1 MTFHAESVTQSVN
14 DALKAQLNEQHQAAG
29 MENNHMARART
40 GWIGQ
45 DEEDRWFYRYQYT
58 DEFGKRRNIRRLTSS
73 ESNAKSK
80 LRKALNKHEI
90 GGVRSIEGERLK
102 FSELAKEY
110 AKRKIIEPEYQ
121 GDRKVAG
128 LRSHRSVGLY
138 LETLKGYFVDKRVST
153 ITHSDIEDFKLKRLR
168 TRKANGESRTIA
180 SVNRELALLRAMMRF
195 AKRQKWIASSPF
207 EEGDPLIS
215 TADETKRE
223 RVLTHE
229 EETRLLEACGER
241 ELIYKCRRGKKIVQ
255 ITARD
260 KGEKREHLRALIL
273 TALDTALRRG
283 ELFKLIWQDID
294 FVRGTITVK
303 AMNSKTA
310 RARTVGMT
318 QRVQDELEN
327 MWQKSPRRLDL
338 SVFGYKSENSTLK
351 TAWASLCS
359 FAEIDDFRFHDCR
372 HTAITRMVEAG
383 MPSAQIMK
391 ISGHTQMTTFQRYVN
406 PNDIAV
412 AEAAKRLHE
421 HNAKA
426 GGQQVTSELIN

>member
-1 MTFHAESVTQSVN
+1 
-14 DALKAQLNEQHQAAG
+14 
-29 MENNHMARART
+29 MARART
-40 GWIGQ
+40 GWIGR
-45 DEEDRWFYRYQYT
+45 DEEGRWYYRYQYT
-58 DEFGKRRNIRRLTSS
+58 DEFGKRRNVRRLSSS

-80 LRKALNKHEI
+80 LRKTLNKHET
-90 GGVRSIEGERLK
+90 GGERIIEGERLK
-102 FSELAKEY
+102 FRELAQEY

-128 LRSHRSVGLY
+128 LRSHRSVGMY
-138 LETLKGYFVDKRVST
+138 LETLKDYFVDKRVNA

-168 TRKANGESRTIA
+168 TKKASGESRTIA

-195 AKRQKWIASSPF
+195 AKRQKWILSSPF

-215 TADETKRE
+215 IADETKRE

-241 ELIYKCRRGKKIVQ
+241 MMVYTCRRGKNIVE

-260 KGEKREHLRALIL
+260 KGAKREHLRALIIA
-273 TALDTALRRG
+273 ALDTAMRRG
-283 ELFKLIWQDID
+283 ELFKLTWQDVD
-294 FVRGTITVK
+294 LARGVITIK

-318 QRVQDELEN
+318 QRVHDEL
-327 MWQKSPRRLDL
+327 MKLWQKSPQQPDL
-338 SVFGYKSENSTLK
+338 SVFGYESENSTLK
-351 TAWASLCS
+351 TAWASLCRT
-359 FAEIDDFRFHDCR
+359 AKIDGFRFHDCR

-406 PNDIAV
+406 PNDDAV
-412 AEAAKRLHE
+412 RQAAMRLHE
-421 HNAKA
+421 HNTQN
-426 GGQQVTSELIN
+426 GVQQAASELIN

>member
-1 MTFHAESVTQSVN
+1 
-14 DALKAQLNEQHQAAG
+14 
-29 MENNHMARART
+29 MARART
-40 GWIGQ
+40 GWISQ
-45 DEEDRWFYRYQYT
+45 DEEGRWYYRYQYT
-58 DEFGKRRNIRRLTSS
+58 DEFGKRRNVRRLASS

-80 LRKALNKHEI
+80 LRKALNKHET
-90 GGVRSIEGERLK
+90 GGERIIEGERLK
-102 FSELAKEY
+102 FRQLAQEY

-138 LETLKGYFVDKRVST
+138 LETLKDYFVDKRVNA

-168 TRKANGESRTIA
+168 TKKANGETRTIA

-195 AKRQKWIASSPF
+195 AKRQKWILSSPF

-241 ELIYKCRRGKKIVQ
+241 MMIYTCRRGKNIVE
-255 ITARD
+255 IIARD
-260 KGEKREHLRALIL
+260 KGGKREHLRPLIIA
-273 TALDTALRRG
+273 ALDTAMRRG
-283 ELFKLIWQDID
+283 ELFKLTWQDVD
-294 FVRGTITVK
+294 LARGVITIK

-318 QRVQDELEN
+318 QRVHDELTKL
-327 MWQKSPRRLDL
+327 WQKSPQQSDL
-338 SVFGYKSENSTLK
+338 SVFGYESENSTLK
-351 TAWASLCS
+351 TAWASLCRT
-359 FAEIDDFRFHDCR
+359 AKIEGFRFHDCR

-406 PNDIAV
+406 PNDDAV
-412 AEAAKRLHE
+412 RQAAMRLHE
-421 HNAKA
+421 HNMQNGA
-426 GGQQVTSELIN
+426 QQTASELVN